1 MSEFFKQLI
10 AQLSAI
16 WQKLSL
22 QQKIITVSLVA
33 FTLLGMIGL
42 LMWSQTGGKKEAGF
56 KVLYSDL
63 EVERAADVTEAL
75 QKLITNTSWR
85 IMAGLCWSR
94 QSIFMK
100 SDESCQ
106 GGFAWKYRLGYELL
120 IKPTWE

>member
-22 QQKIITVSLVA
+22 QQKIITVSLIA

-42 LMWSQTGGKKEAGF
+42 LMWSQSGGKKESGF

-63 EVERAADVTEAL
+63 EVEKAADVTEAL
-75 QKLITNTSWR
+75 QKANY
-85 IMAGLCWSR
+85 
-94 QSIFMK
+94 
-100 SDESCQ
+100 
-106 GGFAWKYRLGYELL
+106 KYKLEDNGRTILVEARRLMRSG
-120 IKPTWE
+120 

>member
-22 QQKIITVSLVA
+22 QQKIITVSLIA

-42 LMWSQTGGKKEAGF
+42 LMWSQSGGKKESGF

-63 EVERAADVTEAL
+63 EVEKRQML
-75 QKLITNTSWR
+75 LKPCRKLIK
-85 IMAGLCWSR
+85 IQAGR
-94 QSIFMK
+94 
-100 SDESCQ
+100 
-106 GGFAWKYRLGYELL
+106 
-120 IKPTWE
+120 